1 MFLFLISKGA
11 EIVKGENAGGG
22 SLGPAAGQEVW
33 QDQTELETALL
44 DACQREQE
52 WPAQIAAGIN
62 AGIDFVIARPEAAQT
77 LIMRGGKGPEK
88 QRYERIVGRLAGFLR
103 VNAPPRPQLPM
114 LTDEALVGG
123 LIGLIGD
130 HIRVD
135 RLDRLSQ
142 LRSELVLFTL
152 LPYLGFEEAQRWTT
166 LTSQEP

>member
-1 MFLFLISKGA
+1 MFMFLISKGA
-11 EIVKGENAGGG
+11 ETLEGENIG
-22 SLGPAAGQEVW
+22 SGRIDPAAGTGVPRA
-33 QDQTELETALL
+33 QTELETAML
-44 DACQREQE
+44 DACREQEE

-77 LIMRGGKGPEK
+77 LIMRPGEGPERW
-88 QRYERIVGRLAGFLR
+88 RYERIIGRLAGFLR
-103 VNAPPRPQLPM
+103 VNAPPRPPLPL

-123 LIGLIGD
+123 LVGLVGD

-166 LTSQEP
+166 LTSRGP